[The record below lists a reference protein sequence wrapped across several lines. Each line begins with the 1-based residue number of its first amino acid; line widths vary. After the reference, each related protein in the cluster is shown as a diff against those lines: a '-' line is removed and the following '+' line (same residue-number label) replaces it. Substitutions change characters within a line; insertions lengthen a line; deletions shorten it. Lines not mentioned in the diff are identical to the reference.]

1 MKKTFPLQIEGKHPD
16 RVLDRVKHEVR
27 KYIKRERARPLPEGV
42 DFWDFDC
49 QFGLSEDSAQPIH
62 PANLIARIDQ
72 AAQEQATQVYVG
84 LWAKHGVRTRRPA
97 SEPEPTGDDA
107 AAPPDADNDV
117 GTANAG

>member
-42 DFWDFDC
+42 DYWDFDC

-72 AAQEQATQVYVG
+72 AAQEQATQVHVV
-84 LWAKHGVRTRRPA
+84 LLAKHGVRTRRPG
-97 SEPEPTGDDA
+97 SEPAGDDA
-107 AAPPDADNDV
+107 AASPDADGDA